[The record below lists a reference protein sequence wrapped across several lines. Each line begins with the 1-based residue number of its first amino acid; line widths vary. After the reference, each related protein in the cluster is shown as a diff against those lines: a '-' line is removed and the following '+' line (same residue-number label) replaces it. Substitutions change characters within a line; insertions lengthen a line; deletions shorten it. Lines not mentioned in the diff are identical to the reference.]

1 MYKAGKGEM
10 QVNKQ
15 MYKEYIYDKVYEW
28 INVWIYE
35 KIYDKNAKNKQIDN
49 TNKPR
54 KMHSFNYHR

>member
-1 MYKAGKGEM
+1 MRLFFARFLVYIAGKGEM

-35 KIYDKNAKNKQIDN
+35 KIYDKNANA
-49 TNKPR
+49 
-54 KMHSFNYHR
+54 